1 MSKIRLLFF
10 IFAIL
15 FLLGC
20 TPKPKWEGM
29 DQVEY
34 VKFPEL
40 GVLEVGVQAIEGQLP
55 KLIIRNAAK
64 KVFFQMEMGHAYDPH
79 PENFEY
85 DGSIEFKVI
94 HISGL
99 PNPLLNVVASGGG
112 GSDNL
117 WEMTLIGVVSGKI
130 KRLWKQTEPLPNAG
144 GFFVGD
150 LGNDRGVG
158 IALWHYIGGHECHIC
173 PHKYALFLYRWNKEK
188 SQFDIGP
195 HFITKDT
202 YGDGND
208 ALESLGFG
216 FKDQRF

>member
-79 PENFEY
+79 PENFEHFAT
-85 DGSIEFKVI
+85 IRFKVL

-99 PNPLLNVVASGGG
+99 PDPLVMVVAAGPG
-112 GSDNL
+112 GSDSS
-117 WEMTLIGVVSGKI
+117 WEITLIGLVSGKI
-130 KRLWKQTEPLPNAG
+130 KRLWKQTKGLSNAG

-150 LGNDRGVG
+150 LGKGRGIG
-158 IALWHYIGGHECHIC
+158 IAQWQWSPWQSSSTRYSIQ
-173 PHKYALFLYRWNKEK
+173 LYRWNKGK
-188 SQFDIGP
+188 SQFDLD
-195 HFITKDT
+195 HYFIIKDDET
-202 YGDGND
+202 NNLDKLGLDFPDQKGN
-208 ALESLGFG
+208 
-216 FKDQRF
+216 